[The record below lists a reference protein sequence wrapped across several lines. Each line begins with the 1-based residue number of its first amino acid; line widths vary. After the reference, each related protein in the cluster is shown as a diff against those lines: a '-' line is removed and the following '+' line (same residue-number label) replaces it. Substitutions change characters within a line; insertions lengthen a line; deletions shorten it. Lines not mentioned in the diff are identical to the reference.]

1 MASAQTA
8 VDIINNAHRRREP
21 SALLDLMADDAEL
34 VEYRMND
41 ISTPYVAH
49 GKAEV
54 AGVVEDV
61 MSREMTH
68 DVRDVVATDE
78 RIAYTV
84 YCEYPDGNQVL
95 GSYVVDLDDDG
106 RITRMTGHV
115 SWTE

>member
-21 SALLDLMADDAEL
+21 DALLDLMADDAEL
-34 VEYRMND
+34 VEYRMSD
-41 ISTPYVAH
+41 ISTPHVAR
-49 GKAEV
+49 GKTEV
-54 AGVVEDV
+54 AGVLEDV

-68 DVRDVVATDE
+68 EVRDVVATDE

-95 GSYVVDLDDDG
+95 GSYVVDLDADG